1 MGIRQKMITEK
12 NSDVSPKE
20 VANLRESVV
29 WDRNEEIY
37 PEVLMRHSAYFTSRN
52 SAGKLIG
59 YVSVLS
65 DEVADAFILD
75 LMVDPE
81 YQREGI
87 GLSLVESVLDYVE
100 SLGIQCLHVTFQ
112 DHLEEFY
119 GKCSFHI
126 FKAGIFDF
134 KHMRRNANKS
144 SILNLTNAP

>member
-29 WDRNEEIY
+29 WNRNEEIY

-65 DEVADAFILD
+65 DALREPAFRKKYPNRGKMI
-75 LMVDPE
+75 PE
-81 YQREGI
+81 IMFIAAQTFYKHGQF
-87 GLSLVESVLDYVE
+87 GL
-100 SLGIQCLHVTFQ
+100 
-112 DHLEEFY
+112 
-119 GKCSFHI
+119 
-126 FKAGIFDF
+126 
-134 KHMRRNANKS
+134 
-144 SILNLTNAP
+144 